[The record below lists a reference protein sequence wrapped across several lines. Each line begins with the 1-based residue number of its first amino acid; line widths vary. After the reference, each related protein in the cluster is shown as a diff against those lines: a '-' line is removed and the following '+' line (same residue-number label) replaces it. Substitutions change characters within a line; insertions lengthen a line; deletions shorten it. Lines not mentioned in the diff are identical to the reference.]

1 MTTWLSY
8 VQGREKNLEFQIIPG
23 YNLCISRKYFQS
35 LNFRSQFK
43 TKQSAAEA
51 KHCTTGFILFAG
63 GLYMQND
70 DTLVEKLNKEIK
82 MLEEDVE
89 TQAYISGLWIRYF
102 KAMKVY
108 VNKEHPGT
116 ALADIV
122 NSAIMES
129 SSWEDVGIW
138 LQDAKQAEKH
148 FFEKVQEDVSDEA
161 DIHRLRTEIDFLK
174 GVVRALLSTRENKL
188 ESLLSGYKNWKLELR
203 NEIKELLDVSGLV
216 CGEQER

>member
-1 MTTWLSY
+1 
-8 VQGREKNLEFQIIPG
+8 
-23 YNLCISRKYFQS
+23 
-35 LNFRSQFK
+35 
-43 TKQSAAEA
+43 
-51 KHCTTGFILFAG
+51 
-63 GLYMQND
+63 MQND
-70 DTLVEKLNKEIK
+70 DTLIQKLNKEIK
-82 MLEEDVE
+82 LLEEDVE

-138 LQDAKQAEKH
+138 LNDAKQAEKD
-148 FFEKVQEDVSDEA
+148 FFEKVQDDVSDEA
-161 DIHRLRTEIDFLK
+161 DVHRLRTEVDFLK
-174 GVVRALLSTRENKL
+174 GVVRALLSTREIKL

-203 NEIKELLDVSGLV
+203 NEIKDLLDVSGLV
-216 CGEQER
+216 CSEQER